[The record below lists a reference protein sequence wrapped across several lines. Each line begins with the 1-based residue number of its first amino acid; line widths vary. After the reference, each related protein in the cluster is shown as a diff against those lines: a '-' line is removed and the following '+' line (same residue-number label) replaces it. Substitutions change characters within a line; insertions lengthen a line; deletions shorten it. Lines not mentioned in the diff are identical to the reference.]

1 MSKDKHHNKSRRK
14 SGRHRSFQPTSERNR
29 YELKSSQLKP
39 PVLVTAPASEQE
51 SAVMTLIF
59 AYIQRQL
66 GWKSWKKLSYLE
78 QAQIV
83 LLLLVALGMTGATMS
98 ALSQMFSHVLVEAH
112 TSPTQSCHIDLVS
125 NTSLP
130 CTADV
135 TGQSLLPAA
144 YTQTHVE
151 PSTTLPIIESAVTP
165 SIATPAKHHYFC
177 PTLPFFKTNKLKTQQ
192 DTHLRLQTHGCSI
205 TSVNP
210 DEKIRQGIMSSI
222 EDLCNQQ
229 GKAYVKNMMARKAY
243 NKLSRVEFY
252 LFQQVLIG
260 KAHYEV
266 ASQLGS
272 ARCGSTS
279 VATLFKIIEHYAQ
292 STTHEPCPIIFII
305 GAQGHCDVSLDEHPT
320 ESTVRIED
328 HAFLVSV
335 DPKAIPTDVLN
346 DMFIKGIPTGSLNL
360 ASLESY
366 NPEICDPWQGK
377 ADTYQ
382 LSKVPPKYPNG
393 EYSFWHPRAWKSTTV
408 IGIFYLPPQSDL
420 QLLINPLFDDS
431 SKLSKQIR
439 QEVNNIIREVK
450 NELPDEVKDFLS
462 LDDTKVA
469 HGLGGSI
476 Y

>member
-1 MSKDKHHNKSRRK
+1 MSKDRYHNKRQRK

-29 YELKSSQLKP
+29 YKLKPSQLKAP
-39 PVLVTAPASEQE
+39 LLVTAPASEQE

-66 GWKSWKKLSYLE
+66 GWKAWKKLSYLE
-78 QAQIV
+78 QIQIV

-130 CTADV
+130 CTLDA
-135 TGQSLLPAA
+135 TEQSLLPAA
-144 YTQTHVE
+144 YSQTHVE
-151 PSTTLPIIESAVTP
+151 PGTTSPIIESAVTP
-165 SIATPAKHHYFC
+165 SIATAAKHHYFC

-192 DTHLRLQTHGCSI
+192 DAHLRLQTHGCSI
-205 TSVNP
+205 TTVNP
-210 DEKIRQGIMSSI
+210 GEKIRQGIMSSI
-222 EDLCNQQ
+222 EDPSNQQ
-229 GKAYVKNMMARKAY
+229 IKAFVENMMARKAY
-243 NKLSRVEFY
+243 KKLNPIEFY

-260 KAHYEV
+260 KAHDEV

-279 VATLFKIIEHYAQ
+279 VAALFKIIEHYAQ
-292 STTHEPCPIIFII
+292 STTHEPCPIIFMIS
-305 GAQGHCDVSLDEHPT
+305 AQGHCDVSLDEHPT
-320 ESTVRIED
+320 ESTVRIQE

-335 DPKAIPTDVLN
+335 APNAIPADVLN
-346 DMFIKGIPTGSLNL
+346 DMIIKGIPTDSVSL

-366 NPEICDPWQGK
+366 NPEVCDPWQGK

-382 LSKVPPKYPNG
+382 LSKVPLKYPNG

-408 IGIFYLPPQSDL
+408 IGLFYLPPQSDL
-420 QLLINPLFDDS
+420 QLLLNPLFDES
-431 SKLSKQIR
+431 SKLSKQIK
-439 QEVNNIIREVK
+439 QEVSRIIHEI
-450 NELPDEVKDFLS
+450 NSALPDIVKDFLS
-462 LDDTKVA
+462 LDDTRMT
-469 HGLGGSI
+469 HGLRR
-476 Y
+476 